1 MRNWDNVGIG
11 AGLGW
16 TFRSAVGLTQ
26 PHIQWTL
33 EGSYAGEKS
42 LGVTLVT
49 GLLLVLR

>member
-1 MRNWDNVGIG
+1 MGIE

-26 PHIQWTL
+26 PHIEWTL
-33 EGSYAGEKS
+33 KGCFAGESS

-49 GLLLVLR
+49 GFLLVLR